1 MYRVKETKKAIDK
14 LKELYAFHLEDGL
27 ITEQE
32 ADGIYYLLEKLDK
45 GIKKMGA

>member
-1 MYRVKETKKAIDK
+1 MYRIKETKKAVQK

-32 ADGIYYLLEKLDK
+32 GDGIYYLLERLEKQ
-45 GIKKMGA
+45 IKNMGA